1 MAGSRHQQY
10 PARRCRTRIRSAP
23 FRRSSGPSP
32 VGTNPALAL
41 LTFYGGERNAARER
55 PGRPAGSR
63 RKAWRPSRHAET
75 RAIATKITGAGAGTK
90 GEGGRRPARSEDRRT
105 IGISRA
111 FVKEGDD
118 NIDDLPE
125 RSISAHL
132 NDVTREGLAQ
142 IESEV
147 TDAQKALAAAQGAG
161 DRPAIAR
168 ASRDLRYWSA
178 RHGTANVAP
187 QPRTTTSWLWPYR
200 DDYPGRWPRTDVSHC
215 RRRRSRSCP
224 GIDFACVAVGSS
236 AFWQACWRCR
246 TGRSR

>member
-1 MAGSRHQQY
+1 MS
-10 PARRCRTRIRSAP
+10 
-23 FRRSSGPSP
+23 
-32 VGTNPALAL
+32 
-41 LTFYGGERNAARER
+41 
-55 PGRPAGSR
+55 
-63 RKAWRPSRHAET
+63 W
-75 RAIATKITGAGAGTK
+75 
-90 GEGGRRPARSEDRRT
+90 
-105 IGISRA
+105 A

-125 RSISAHL
+125 RSISAHP

-187 QPRTTTSWLWPYR
+187 QHTVTIIR
-200 DDYPGRWPRTDVSHC
+200 DDGREQTYRIVGEDEANPAQGSISLASPLAQALFGKRVGDVV
-215 RRRRSRSCP
+215 P
-224 GIDFACVAVGSS
+224 AGAGKAEILKIV
-236 AFWQACWRCR
+236 
-246 TGRSR
+246 